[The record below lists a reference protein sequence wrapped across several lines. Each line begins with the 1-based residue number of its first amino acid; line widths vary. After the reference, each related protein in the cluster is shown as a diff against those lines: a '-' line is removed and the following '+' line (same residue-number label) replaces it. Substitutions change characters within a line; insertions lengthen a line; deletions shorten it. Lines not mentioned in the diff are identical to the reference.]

1 MADSMKKQMQE
12 FFEAKD
18 VQLYNRGDILQGRV
32 IQPGSEVVLVDIGYK
47 SEAHLRTGE
56 LAPFRRGR
64 IKPDEEIEVIITY
77 IDEEEGTIHVSE
89 RQAIYTKWIGELERH
104 YRSGEPVTGV
114 VEDIVKDAGYHV
126 NLKGIRAFLPGSH
139 LGGDLPAE
147 IDKLRGKEIP
157 LKILELNRREKNLVV
172 SHKAYLQDNER
183 KRLKD
188 VLSKFKVGDIID
200 GEIKS
205 IVDFGLFVDI
215 GGFEGLVH
223 RTEISWKDLPAPP
236 SSYKAGQ
243 KVKVKILDVENQKQR
258 ISLSIKQTRP
268 DPWGGI
274 AARYPKGE
282 KFTGEVVAI
291 TEFGAFVRLEEDV
304 EGLVHISELSW
315 GFPEDPRE
323 VVKESDQVEVIVLD
337 ADEKT
342 RRISLSMRR
351 TQADP
356 WESIQSKFPEG
367 AVVTGKVTKLLDFG
381 AFVEL
386 EQGVEALLHISEMS
400 WDRVNN
406 PADVVKVGDEVTIK
420 VIKSD
425 GARRKIRLSLRELQE
440 DPWHAFVENYPVG
453 TVVDGKITEL
463 KDFGA
468 FCRITDEVE
477 GLIHVSEISEE
488 RIDKPGDVLKS
499 GDSVQARIIG
509 VNEEKRQVRLSL
521 RKPQEPK
528 QQQQQQQQQEP
539 EPRRERE
546 RERDRPREREREYEY
561 EQQDDGPQR
570 MTLREHLE
578 RKKGLV
584 SEPEQ

>member
-1 MADSMKKQMQE
+1 MKKQMQE

-18 VQLYNRGDILQGRV
+18 VQLYNRGDILKGRV

-47 SEAHLRTGE
+47 SEAQLRTGE

-236 SSYKAGQ
+236 SNYKVGQ
-243 KVKVKILDVENQKQR
+243 KIKVKILDVENQKQR

-274 AARYPKGE
+274 AGRYPKGE

-528 QQQQQQQQQEP
+528 QQQMQQQEP

-546 RERDRPREREREYEY
+546 RERPREREREREFEY